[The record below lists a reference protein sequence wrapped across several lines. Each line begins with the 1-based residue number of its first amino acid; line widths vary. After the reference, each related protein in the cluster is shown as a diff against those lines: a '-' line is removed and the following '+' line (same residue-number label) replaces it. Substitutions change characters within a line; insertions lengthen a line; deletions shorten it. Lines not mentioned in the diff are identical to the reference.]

1 MDTLVPVRVWGLIFD
16 PNTHHTVVVL
26 LDPDGERI
34 LPIWI
39 GAVEGNAIAMGIQG
53 TKTPRPMSHD
63 LLCNILGAFGV
74 QIQRVVITELRD
86 NVFYALLC
94 LSVRGQDLYL
104 DCRPSDAIALAVR
117 VGAPIFCT
125 EKVLEA
131 GEDLRAIKERCGSAD
146 MDRLLMDLDPEIF
159 GKYKM

>member
-1 MDTLVPVRVWGLIFD
+1 MIFD

-26 LDPDGERI
+26 LDPAGERI

-39 GAVEGNAIAMGIQG
+39 GAVEGNAIALGIQG
-53 TKTPRPMSHD
+53 TKAPRPMSHD
-63 LLCNILGAFGV
+63 LLCNILGAIGAE
-74 QIQRVVITELRD
+74 IHKVVITDLKD

-94 LSVRGQDLYL
+94 LRVRGEELHL

-117 VGAPIFCT
+117 VGAPIYCT
-125 EKVLEA
+125 EKVMEA
-131 GEDLRAIKERCGSAD
+131 GEYLRTIRERQGCGTEL
-146 MDRLLMDLDPEIF
+146 DRLLRDLDPEVF